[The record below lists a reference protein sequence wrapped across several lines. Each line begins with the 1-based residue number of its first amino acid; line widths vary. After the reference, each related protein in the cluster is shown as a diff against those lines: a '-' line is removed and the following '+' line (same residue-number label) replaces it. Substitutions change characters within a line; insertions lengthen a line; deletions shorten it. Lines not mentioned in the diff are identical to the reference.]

1 MAEAKRRY
9 GMVIDLD
16 KCTGCQ
22 ACAVACKMENNVDL
36 GVFWNRVYRM
46 GPVGAYPDA
55 VEMFYFPNQCMHCDQ
70 LRRGVS
76 HQSDLSDRR
85 RRGVGRCQP
94 VLRVPVLHLGVPV

>member
-55 VEMFYFPNQCMHCDQ
+55 VEMFYLPNQCMHCEPP
-70 LRRGVS
+70 
-76 HQSDLSDRR
+76 
-85 RRGVGRCQP
+85 RCVEVCP
-94 VLRVPVLHLGVPV
+94 TNAT